1 MYETFVDLMKKHG
14 VTAYKVSKDTG
25 ITQATL
31 SRWKTGVTQPSRETL
46 QILAAYFQVSVDY
59 LLTGA
64 PAGAPPAP
72 ARPHKT
78 APPAELQD
86 DELRVY
92 LEELR
97 TRPEQRALF
106 SLTKN
111 ATKEDVEKAVRI
123 VDALLGGEQD
133 KG

>member
-1 MYETFVDLMKKHG
+1 MYQTFVDLMKQHG

-46 QILAAYFQVSVDY
+46 QALAAYFHVSVDY
-59 LLTGA
+59 LLTGGAQADAA
-64 PAGAPPAP
+64 PVHTPAD
-72 ARPHKT
+72 AQ
-78 APPAELQD
+78 LQ
-86 DELRVY
+86 EY

-123 VDALLGGEQD
+123 VDALLGGEPN

>member
-1 MYETFVDLMKKHG
+1 MYEMYERFADLLQKHN
-14 VTAYKVSKDTG
+14 VTAYKVAKETG

-31 SRWKTGVTQPSRETL
+31 SRWKTGVTAPSRETL
-46 QILAAYFQVSVDY
+46 QLLAAYFDVSVDY
-59 LLTGA
+59 LLNGA
-64 PAGAPPAP
+64 DAADGPD
-72 ARPHKT
+72 
-78 APPAELQD
+78 AELQ
-86 DELRVY
+86 EY

-111 ATKEDVEKAVRI
+111 ATIEDVEKAVRI
-123 VDALLGGEQD
+123 VDALLGGEE